1 MDKPWKVVL
10 AFLGVFVAGIFSGA
24 MLGVRFGRHF
34 MPPANRSPGG
44 QNFGPQMMKRLEEQ
58 LELTPEQTTQIAPIV
73 ERTQVEVQRLRKEN
87 VREMTKVM
95 DQMHTE
101 VSAILTPEQRVKL
114 EELRKKFRERSERL
128 RREFRNGDHPATPR
142 P

>member
-24 MLGVRFGRHF
+24 MLGVRFGRHL
-34 MPPANRSPGG
+34 MPPGNHAPGG
-44 QNFGPQMMKRLEEQ
+44 QNFGPQVMKRFEEQ
-58 LELTPEQTTQIAPIV
+58 LELTPEQTTQIGPIV

-128 RREFRNGDHPATPR
+128 RREFHNGDRPATPR

>member
-10 AFLGVFVAGIFSGA
+10 AFLGVFVAGILSGA
-24 MLGVRFGRHF
+24 MLGVRFGRHL
-34 MPPANRSPGG
+34 MPPANHASAG
-44 QNFGPQMMKRLEEQ
+44 QNFGPQIMKRLEDQ
-58 LELTPEQTTQIAPIV
+58 LELTPDQAKQIQPIV
-73 ERTQVEVQRLRKEN
+73 ERAQVEVQRLRKEN
-87 VREMTKVM
+87 VREVTKAM

-101 VSAILTPEQRVKL
+101 VSALLTPEQRVKL

-128 RREFRNGDHPATPR
+128 RREFRNGERSETPS